1 MVLLRLRYVP
11 TGRRDTSLTGSI
23 QVSWRG
29 QNQTGV
35 LGEWLQLQQPRRC
48 VSNKLGNMN
57 AGGGTM
63 AKVLE
68 E

>member
-1 MVLLRLRYVP
+1 MVLLRIRYGP

-23 QVSWRG
+23 QRSWRG
-29 QNQTGV
+29 VYQKGV
-35 LGEWLQLQQPRRC
+35 LGEWLQLQQPRRY

-57 AGGGTM
+57 AGGRTM